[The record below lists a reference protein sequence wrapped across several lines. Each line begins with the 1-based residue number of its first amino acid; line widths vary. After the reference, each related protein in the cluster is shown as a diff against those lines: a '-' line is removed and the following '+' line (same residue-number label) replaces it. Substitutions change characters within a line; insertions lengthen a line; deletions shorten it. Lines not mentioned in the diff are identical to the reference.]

1 MPEPQDVDLW
11 ALSDLAT
18 PWCMH
23 VVATLRIADYL
34 AAGTTAIDDLARA
47 SGADADSL
55 ARALRHLVGKGV
67 FTEPTPGQFALNAA
81 ADMLRD
87 GHPSR
92 LRFGLDLNGIGN
104 RMAYAW
110 GTLLMAVQTGKPAY
124 ADLFGRPFWDD
135 LDAHPEIAASF
146 DALMGPAGHGT
157 PDPDVLLADDWDSVR
172 SVVDVGGGTGT
183 LLAEILRT
191 RPGLHGTLVDRPE
204 TVARSGETFQAAGVA
219 DRVTTVG
226 QSFFDE
232 LPPGA
237 DLYLLKNVLGDWPDD
252 EAVRLLRRC
261 ADAAR
266 PTGRVV
272 ILGGVTPEGEG
283 TAPSPALL
291 MMVLVGGRERRLA
304 EFTELARPAGLE
316 VTAAARQAA
325 GRFVVECRPV

>member
-1 MPEPQDVDLW
+1 MDERQDVDLW
-11 ALSDLAT
+11 ALTDLAT
-18 PWCMH
+18 PWCVY
-23 VVATLRIADYL
+23 VVATLRIADHL
-34 AAGTTAIDDLARA
+34 AAGTTDIDELAQA
-47 SGADADSL
+47 SGADAESL
-55 ARALRHLVGKGV
+55 ARVLRHLAGRGV
-67 FTEPTPGQFALNAA
+67 FAEPAPGRFALNAA
-81 ADMLRD
+81 ADLLRD
-87 GHPSR
+87 DHPSH

-110 GTLLMAVQTGKPAY
+110 GTLLTAVTTGKPAY
-124 ADLFGRPFWDD
+124 ADHFGRPFWED

-157 PDPDVLLADDWDSVR
+157 PDPDVLLTDTWDSVR
-172 SVVDVGGGTGT
+172 TVVDVGGGTGT
-183 LLAEILRT
+183 LLAEVLRA
-191 RPGLHGTLVDRPE
+191 RPGLRGTLVDRPG
-204 TVARSGETFQAAGVA
+204 TVARSDETFRSAEVA
-219 DRVTTVG
+219 DRVTTVA
-226 QSFFDE
+226 QSFFDP
-232 LPPGA
+232 LPAGA

-266 PTGRVV
+266 PAGRVV
-272 ILGGVTPEGEG
+272 ILGGVTPEDEG

-304 EFTELARPAGLE
+304 EFTDLARPAGLE

>member
-1 MPEPQDVDLW
+1 MAERQDVDLW

-55 ARALRHLVGKGV
+55 ARVLRHLVGKGV

-110 GTLLMAVQTGKPAY
+110 GTLLTAVQTGKPAY

-157 PDPDVLLADDWDSVR
+157 PDPDILLADDWDSVR
-172 SVVDVGGGTGT
+172 LVVDVGGGTGT

-191 RPGLHGTLVDRPE
+191 RPGLHGTRVDRPG

-226 QSFFDE
+226 
-232 LPPGA
+232 A
-237 DLYLLKNVLGDWPDD
+237 TKNVLGDWPDD

-272 ILGGVTPEGEG
+272 ILGGVTPEDEG